1 MNRCL
6 QHARMEVHYET
17 NGAFLEEGQLLK
29 EENVAKIRHIPC
41 LFLASPLRDHIRRIV
56 ANNLRR

>member
-1 MNRCL
+1 MPYRSL

-29 EENVAKIRHIPC
+29 SENIAKIRHIPC
-41 LFLASPLRDHIRRIV
+41 KSQPRLTSGTDTDDEQA
-56 ANNLRR
+56 A

>member
-1 MNRCL
+1 
-6 QHARMEVHYET
+6 MEVHYET

-41 LFLASPLRDHIRRIV
+41 GFLPRIIEVGFLVRD
-56 ANNLRR
+56 